1 MGSSVIDMQRGRI
14 LVIAMNILNLKGSL
28 GKGTKREENTYLF
41 DVKLLTCCTKNSPKN
56 ASKPPQYQLHS
67 NDNLP

>member
-1 MGSSVIDMQRGRI
+1 MGASNRDMQQGTI
-14 LVIAMNILNLKGSL
+14 LVLGMNILNLKGYL
-28 GKGTKREENTYLF
+28 GKENKREENTYLF

-56 ASKPPQYQLHS
+56 ASKPPQYQLHL